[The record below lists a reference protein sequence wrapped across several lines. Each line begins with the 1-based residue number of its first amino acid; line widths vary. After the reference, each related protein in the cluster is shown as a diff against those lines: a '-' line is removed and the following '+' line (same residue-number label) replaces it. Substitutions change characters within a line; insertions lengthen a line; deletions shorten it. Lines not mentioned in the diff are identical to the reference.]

1 MAKKISVDQLSSEI
15 MSALDEYKKVTDEVV
30 KTAVNSVSKETKA
43 MAQAGS
49 PVKSG
54 GYQKGWAVKK
64 TSEKTG
70 QVSITVYNRTKPGL
84 THLLEKGHA
93 KRGGGRVAGKPHIAP
108 AEEYAVNELEAAIKR
123 GLSCW
128 IMKRLQTC

>member
-64 TSEKTG
+64 NSEKTG

-93 KRGGGRVAGKPHIAP
+93 KRGGGRVSARPHIAA
-108 AEEYAVNELEAAIKR
+108 AEEAGIKKLEQEIERSLK
-123 GLSCW
+123 
-128 IMKRLQTC
+128 

>member
-93 KRGGGRVAGKPHIAP
+93 KRGGGRVSARPHIAA
-108 AEEYAVNELEAAIKR
+108 AEEAGIKKLEEEIERSLK
-123 GLSCW
+123 
-128 IMKRLQTC
+128 

>member
-123 GLSCW
+123 GGS
-128 IMKRLQTC
+128 